1 MTYYIFRDRTKFKT
15 SILNLPYSV
24 SFLIPRYFD
33 NFEKRCMPFYYGGCE
48 GNANNFDSLEDCQK
62 SCPSQFLQ
70 TDVCEKPQDG
80 GPCGDYEKRY
90 VHKQVESSHA
100 LTSSAH

>member
-1 MTYYIFRDRTKFKT
+1 MYEIKLTLPCETIIYFTHVPYLIFVYT
-15 SILNLPYSV
+15 L
-24 SFLIPRYFD
+24 RYFD

-70 TDVCEKPQDG
+70 TDVCEKPQDE

-90 VHKQVESSHA
+90 VFI
-100 LTSSAH
+100 LYD

>member
-1 MTYYIFRDRTKFKT
+1 MHEIYFNFF
-15 SILNLPYSV
+15 YS
-24 SFLIPRYFD
+24 RYFD

-48 GNANNFDSLEDCQK
+48 GNGNNFDSLEDCQK

-70 TDVCEKPQDG
+70 MDVCEKPKDE

-90 VHKQVESSHA
+90 ILLIFSHPA
-100 LTSSAH
+100 KY

>member
-1 MTYYIFRDRTKFKT
+1 
-15 SILNLPYSV
+15 
-24 SFLIPRYFD
+24 
-33 NFEKRCMPFYYGGCE
+33 MPFYYGGCE

-70 TDVCEKPQDG
+70 TDVCEKPQDE

-90 VHKQVESSHA
+90 VFI
-100 LTSSAH
+100 LYD